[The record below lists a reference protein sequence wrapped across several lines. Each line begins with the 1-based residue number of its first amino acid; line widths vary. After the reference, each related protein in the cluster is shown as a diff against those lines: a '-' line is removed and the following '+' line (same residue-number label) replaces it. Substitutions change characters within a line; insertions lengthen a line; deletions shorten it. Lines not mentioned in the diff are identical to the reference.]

1 MQSNTEAKV
10 KKLLKQQK
18 IQLWNPPYTRH
29 QQASPEDVQELAQVF
44 APLLD
49 LPALELAQVLESIR
63 AQSVHRGRGN
73 QMFRE
78 TSVATLELLLPRE
91 ARSPPGQDPGRK
103 TFLETRLDVPVQVL
117 MDRMAEEWGL
127 KKVKLILS
135 GRSLCADQLLE
146 QQGVKNHSRIM
157 VLKLSEEQQ
166 QQQQQEEQSVQR
178 SLRGFQILSERDGSQ
193 EQESSPFLQVADQ
206 KGNVLKIP
214 ESERKVVLPRP
225 RRRRSAC
232 CASLQRPFCLRV
244 CVCVCARAQALTL
257 AMSLHEKGRSL
268 MKRRQYEHALAHL
281 LQADAH
287 FSACRSQLLL
297 SVDNAGLLQLDIVWC
312 YRGLEALS
320 CLEDARGR
328 LQRAEES
335 FTRSYGA
342 EQQRL
347 QRIKGNTAGEEVLF
361 VRLHLLQCLLCYVQG
376 EDGAAR
382 SHLRTAEALYL
393 RVCVDSEKLCQLM
406 ALGFTEREA
415 RLGLRA
421 CQGEVAEAAA
431 HITCRREEKEE
442 LKRKERLNKTIRS
455 RMTASLMEL
464 GFSSRDVSR
473 ALDQSEGDAD
483 RAYQILS
490 SPGGGGGGVS
500 PGSLEQ
506 LLYLGFDRSAAE
518 AALRLAAG
526 DLQAATQLL
535 LDQRAAVSS
544 GSSTEESSP
553 SSSTSEEAALVSQA
567 LEDICHH
574 EDEHLDETLEEER
587 ELMTS
592 LRKHLGAE

>member
-1 MQSNTEAKV
+1 MAQEAEPAGTSEHLRPDAGAPVLSRMQRNTEAKV

-18 IQLWNPPYTRH
+18 VQLWNPPYTRN
-29 QQASPEDVQELAQVF
+29 QQPSPEDVQELAQVF

-49 LPALELAQVLESIR
+49 LPAPELAEVLERIR

-73 QMFRE
+73 KMFRE
-78 TSVATLELLLPRE
+78 TSVATLELLLPRD
-91 ARSPPGQDPGRK
+91 AQQVACSPVAACSKDQRRK

-157 VLKLSEEQQ
+157 VLKLSEDQEQQ
-166 QQQQQEEQSVQR
+166 QQEEEQSVQR

-214 ESERKVVLPRP
+214 ESERK
-225 RRRRSAC
+225 
-232 CASLQRPFCLRV
+232 
-244 CVCVCARAQALTL
+244 ALTL

-297 SVDNAGLLQLDIVWC
+297 SVDNSGLLQLDIVWC

-335 FTRSYGA
+335 FRRSYGA

-347 QRIKGNTAGEEVLF
+347 QRIKGNTGGEEVLF

-382 SHLRTAEALYL
+382 SHLRTAESLYL
-393 RVCVDSEKLCQLM
+393 RVCVDPEKLCQLM
-406 ALGFTEREA
+406 SLGFTEREA

-431 HITCRREEKEE
+431 HITRRREEKEE

-490 SPGGGGGGVS
+490 SPSVS

-506 LLYLGFDRSAAE
+506 LLYLGFDSSAAE

-535 LDQRAAVSS
+535 LDEQAVVSS

-553 SSSTSEEAALVSQA
+553 SSSTSEEAALVSQV

-592 LRKHLGAE
+592 LRKHLGGE

>member
-1 MQSNTEAKV
+1 MAQEPEAAGTSEPLRPDADAPGRPPRMQSNTEAKV

-214 ESERKVVLPRP
+214 ESERK
-225 RRRRSAC
+225 
-232 CASLQRPFCLRV
+232 
-244 CVCVCARAQALTL
+244 ALTL

>member
-1 MQSNTEAKV
+1 MQRNTEAKV

-18 IQLWNPPYTRH
+18 VQLWNPPYTRN
-29 QQASPEDVQELAQVF
+29 QQPSPEDVQELAQVF

-49 LPALELAQVLESIR
+49 LPAPELAEVLERIR

-73 QMFRE
+73 KMFRE
-78 TSVATLELLLPRE
+78 TSVATLELLLPRD
-91 ARSPPGQDPGRK
+91 AQQVACSPVAACSKDQRRK

-135 GRSLCADQLLE
+135 GRSLCAAPGAAGREEPQPHHGAEAERGPGAAAAGGGAERAAVPEGLPDPVGARWEPGAGEQPLPAGGRSEGQRAEDPRVGEEGGVPSPQRVVCFCPATLL
-146 QQGVKNHSRIM
+146 
-157 VLKLSEEQQ
+157 
-166 QQQQQEEQSVQR
+166 SVC
-178 SLRGFQILSERDGSQ
+178 
-193 EQESSPFLQVADQ
+193 V
-206 KGNVLKIP
+206 
-214 ESERKVVLPRP
+214 
-225 RRRRSAC
+225 SA
-232 CASLQRPFCLRV
+232 
-244 CVCVCARAQALTL
+244 CVCVRAQALTL

-297 SVDNAGLLQLDIVWC
+297 SVDNSGLLQLDIVWC

-335 FTRSYGA
+335 FRRSYGA

-347 QRIKGNTAGEEVLF
+347 QRIKGNTGGEEVLF

-382 SHLRTAEALYL
+382 SHLRTAESLYL
-393 RVCVDSEKLCQLM
+393 RVCVDPEKLCQLM
-406 ALGFTEREA
+406 SLGFTEREA

-431 HITCRREEKEE
+431 HITRRREEKEE

-490 SPGGGGGGVS
+490 SPSVS

-506 LLYLGFDRSAAE
+506 LLYLGFDSSAAE

-535 LDQRAAVSS
+535 LDEQAVVSS

-553 SSSTSEEAALVSQA
+553 SSSTSEEAALVSQV

-592 LRKHLGAE
+592 LRKHLGGE